1 MCLGLSVIG
10 MGVRILVVEVLLGG
24 VNGSLL
30 TGVSIGGTISSCC
43 PLLIFAGLSIVAAWT
58 FSVLSVSSVLLL
70 FPLDW
75 DLSTACFLGGIFTV
89 VVSTSC
95 SSDVVVVVGIVLTA
109 CFSIGIVSVGT
120 VSMACSSDV
129 VVAVGETIAAV
140 RSRMGFNN
148 SCAVS
153 RIFCQR

>member
-10 MGVRILVVEVLLGG
+10 MGVLISLAEPLLAG
-24 VNGSLL
+24 VTASSL

-95 SSDVVVVVGIVLTA
+95 SSDVVVVVGIVFTA
-109 CFSIGIVSVGT
+109 SFSIGIVSL
-120 VSMACSSDV
+120 
-129 VVAVGETIAAV
+129 
-140 RSRMGFNN
+140 
-148 SCAVS
+148 
-153 RIFCQR
+153 